1 MRRHDVTAVRHRL
14 PTTLAV
20 SSSGPYP
27 RLNKKTPV
35 APGPSKKR
43 TGCGGWVFV
52 FGTAVVARS
61 RPWVNL
67 GTLSECKEMTQ
78 VQVNDGRSFLC
89 VWCGYFGR
97 ILWCHSFPHTERN
110 ALASLGRCPPSRS
123 IETPFPS
130 AALRRTRLLFSRL
143 GNLPYEVRKQ
153 LRCLFGDP
161 SHRSVGLKEG
171 EAGRR
176 FRDRG

>member
-78 VQVNDGRSFLC
+78 VQVNDGRSFLF
-89 VWCGYFGR
+89 VCGVD
-97 ILWCHSFPHTERN
+97 ILVAFCGVTHSHTLKET
-110 ALASLGRCPPSRS
+110 PSR
-123 IETPFPS
+123 PS
-130 AALRRTRLLFSRL
+130 GGALLL
-143 GNLPYEVRKQ
+143 G
-153 LRCLFGDP
+153 
-161 SHRSVGLKEG
+161 
-171 EAGRR
+171 A
-176 FRDRG
+176 